1 MVGIG
6 SVEVADVADAV
17 VADKDA
23 DKASNSSVREAV
35 ELLVLVNA
43 VRVGLGQNDDAVVVV
58 VVVVAAVVADNSGL
72 HAVW

>member
-58 VVVVAAVVADNSGL
+58 VAAAVVAGNSGL